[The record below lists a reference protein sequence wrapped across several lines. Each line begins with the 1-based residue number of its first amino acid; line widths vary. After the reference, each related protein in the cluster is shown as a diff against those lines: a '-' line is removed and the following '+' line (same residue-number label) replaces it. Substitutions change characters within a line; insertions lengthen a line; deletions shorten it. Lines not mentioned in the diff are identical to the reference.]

1 MCDPMH
7 EEGLMDSERTRAY
20 INTFWDDEILP
31 TLEPYVAI
39 PAQSL
44 VFDPD
49 WEANGYIE
57 EAVTMA
63 YDWVVAQDLPGA
75 TTEIFRI
82 PGRTPLLFVDV
93 PGDERGTV
101 LLYGHL
107 DKQPPMEGWEPDLGP
122 WKPVFRDGKLYGRGG
137 ADDGYAVFASVAAA
151 KALQEQG
158 LPHPRLI
165 FVIECSEESGSV
177 DLPAYIEAYED
188 RIGAPDLV
196 VCLDSGCGDY
206 ERLWLTTSLRGTVAG
221 VLRVDILREGV
232 HSGRASGIVPSSF
245 RIAREL
251 LGRLEDSA
259 SGDILPPEL
268 HVSIPQE
275 RVDQAHAT
283 AAALADSDE
292 EQMPFI
298 DGARTVTDDPGELLL
313 NRSWRPAL
321 SVTGAAGLPHV
332 SQAGNVLRPYTE
344 LRLSL
349 RIPPTLEGP
358 TATQVI
364 KDLLESDPPYGAKV
378 SFEPDNANAG
388 WHAPPLASWLSE
400 AVNEASQIFFGPEAG
415 YIGEGGTIP
424 FMGMLGDKFPAAQFV
439 ITGVLGPGSNAHG
452 PNEFLHIAM
461 GKGVTM
467 SVAHLLHRFQE
478 RVCEER

>member
-1 MCDPMH
+1 MS
-7 EEGLMDSERTRAY
+7 EEGLMDTERTRAY
-20 INTFWDDEILP
+20 IDSFWDDEILP

-39 PAQSL
+39 PAQSI

-49 WEANGYIE
+49 WEANGFID
-57 EAVTMA
+57 EAVNMA
-63 YDWVVAQDLPGA
+63 YEWVVDQDLPGA

-82 PGRTPLLFVDV
+82 PGRTPLLFVEV
-93 PGDERGTV
+93 PGDDRGTV

-137 ADDGYAVFASVAAA
+137 ADDGYAVFASVAAV
-151 KALQEQG
+151 KALREQG
-158 LPHPRLI
+158 LSHPRLV

-177 DLPAYIEAYED
+177 DLPAYMDAYEH
-188 RIGAPDLV
+188 RIGTVDLV

-221 VLRVDILREGV
+221 NLRVDILREGV

-251 LGRLEDSA
+251 IGRLEDSA
-259 SGDILPPEL
+259 TGEILPEAL
-268 HVSIPQE
+268 HVEIPQE
-275 RVDQAHAT
+275 RIDQAEAT
-283 AAALADSDE
+283 AKALAESEE
-292 EQMPFI
+292 EQMPFV
-298 DGARTVTDDPGELLL
+298 DGAGPISESPAELLI

-321 SVTGAAGLPHV
+321 SVTGAAGMPHV

-349 RIPPTLEGP
+349 RVPPTLDKP
-358 TATQVI
+358 TATQTV
-364 KDLLESDPPYGAKV
+364 KSLLEADPPYGAQV
-378 SFEPDNANAG
+378 TFTPNNANAG
-388 WHAPPLASWLSE
+388 WHAPPLAPWLSE
-400 AVNEASQIFFGPEAG
+400 AVDEASKIYFGPPAG

-424 FMGMLGDKFPAAQFV
+424 FMGMLGDKFPEAQFV
-439 ITGVLGPGSNAHG
+439 ITGVLGPASNAHG

-467 SVAHLLHRFQE
+467 AVAHMIHRFQE
-478 RVCEER
+478 RVCEAR

>member
-1 MCDPMH
+1 
-7 EEGLMDSERTRAY
+7 MDTERTRAY
-20 INTFWDDEILP
+20 IDSFWDDEILP

-39 PAQSL
+39 PAQSI

-49 WEANGYIE
+49 WEANGFID
-57 EAVTMA
+57 EAVNMA
-63 YDWVVAQDLPGA
+63 YEWVVDQDLPGA

-82 PGRTPLLFVDV
+82 PGRTPLLFVEV
-93 PGDERGTV
+93 PGDDRGTV

-137 ADDGYAVFASVAAA
+137 ADDGYAVFASVAAV
-151 KALQEQG
+151 KALREQG
-158 LPHPRLI
+158 LSHPRLV

-177 DLPAYIEAYED
+177 DLPAYMDAYEH
-188 RIGAPDLV
+188 RIGTVDLV

-221 VLRVDILREGV
+221 NLRVDILREGV

-251 LGRLEDSA
+251 IGRLEDSA
-259 SGDILPPEL
+259 TGEILPEAL
-268 HVSIPQE
+268 HVEIPQE
-275 RVDQAHAT
+275 RIDQAEAT
-283 AAALADSDE
+283 AKALAESEE
-292 EQMPFI
+292 EQMPFV
-298 DGARTVTDDPGELLL
+298 DGAGPISESPAELLI

-321 SVTGAAGLPHV
+321 SVTGAAGMPHV

-349 RIPPTLEGP
+349 RVPPTLDKP
-358 TATQVI
+358 TATQTV
-364 KDLLESDPPYGAKV
+364 KSLLEADPPYGAQV
-378 SFEPDNANAG
+378 TFTPNNANAG
-388 WHAPPLASWLSE
+388 WHAPPLAPWLSE
-400 AVNEASQIFFGPEAG
+400 AVDEASKTYFGPPAG

-424 FMGMLGDKFPAAQFV
+424 FMGMLGDKFPEAQFV
-439 ITGVLGPGSNAHG
+439 ITGVLGPASNAHG

-467 SVAHLLHRFQE
+467 AVAHMIHRFQE
-478 RVCEER
+478 RVCEAR